1 MLGNAQR
8 YRGESVNEEE
18 AEYLHLK
25 FSVSLHISASRCIG
39 LKLEIEYSISTSI
52 TTLAHLFK
60 STKYFKHSP
69 FKWYQQFLGLTIR
82 QNGSHHVEAHEKDI
96 SDILFQFRSAL
107 HWEICSTSRQK
118 QQKSAYKLIG
128 LRM

>member
-1 MLGNAQR
+1 MHKDIEEKVLMKKKQSTSTLNLACHFTFLR
-8 YRGESVNEEE
+8 PDVSV
-18 AEYLHLK
+18 
-25 FSVSLHISASRCIG
+25 
-39 LKLEIEYSISTSI
+39 LKLEIEYPISTSI

-60 STKYFKHSP
+60 STKYFKPSP

-107 HWEICSTSRQK
+107 HWEICSISRQK

-128 LRM
+128 LLRK